1 MRTGALLQA
10 EGWLLTRTAK
20 ALQLTPMPQATTASL
35 RLPENGGTVLVD
47 GGRRLHLQRLPRHAL
62 DAIPRDSHIACLD
75 ADSFSLPLEWRAPLP
90 GERFRPFG
98 MQGSQT
104 VNQYLTN
111 RHRSRTEKMEARVVA
126 DTKGIL
132 WLAGERIAHRAAV
145 TPTTQHILLIT
156 LENQ

>member
-1 MRTGALLQA
+1 MRTGALLQT
-10 EGWLLTRTAK
+10 EGWLLTRTAD
-20 ALQLTPMPQATTASL
+20 ALQLTPTPPATTAPL
-35 RLPENGGTVLVD
+35 RLPENGGTVLLN
-47 GGRRLHLQRLPRHAL
+47 GGHRLHLQRLPRHAL

-90 GERFRPFG
+90 GERFRPFR